1 LKKKRKSAAQPK
13 SKSAAVQ
20 QLDAAEA
27 APEPEAAAVG
37 DVILSPAAPPKKRKA
52 VEKIARAKVPA
63 NAAEAPR
70 RSNRQNDEQKTRAEV
85 ARVAAL
91 LYNPEDSVC

>member
-1 LKKKRKSAAQPK
+1 MLLKLHPSRKP
-13 SKSAAVQ
+13 Q
-20 QLDAAEA
+20 QL
-27 APEPEAAAVG
+27 VG

-91 LYNPEDSVC
+91 LYNPEDSDDSDF